1 MCVLVKKKPTIITQS
16 RLIYSGV
23 NLDQRNQKTV
33 PMINQTSEPLSTKL
47 LSPLRMLVARS
58 SLLPEISTTA
68 VIQTMNSVPLLC
80 QILCL
85 QPGVAQLHS
94 KTQMSCQNAVFFK
107 HNGLQTNKQTNIYIC
122 IYIFV
127 LLYIHSFT
135 CIFGRSSQKLQ
146 NRSSTSGDN
155 CSVVVTQV
163 ILKYLLCR
171 YFIYSYII
179 YLPLIPAR
187 SPELSNVQFYASK
200 IETNT
205 LEI

>member
-1 MCVLVKKKPTIITQS
+1 MVKQKLCYFNSLYTYVCVGKKNPTIITQS

-85 QPGVAQLHS
+85 QPGVAQLPS

-107 HNGLQTNKQTNIYIC
+107 HNGLQTNKQTNKHIYMYIYI
-122 IYIFV
+122 
-127 LLYIHSFT
+127 
-135 CIFGRSSQKLQ
+135 RA
-146 NRSSTSGDN
+146 
-155 CSVVVTQV
+155 
-163 ILKYLLCR
+163 
-171 YFIYSYII
+171 FIYPFIHVHI
-179 YLPLIPAR
+179 W
-187 SPELSNVQFYASK
+187 
-200 IETNT
+200 
-205 LEI
+205 EIFTKTSEQIFHLR